1 MHFTIVE
8 VIQLAYNIPS
18 MIFMLIVGILLLQK
32 ILTESK
38 AFQNEFYPMFCY
50 RIFNDVL
57 YNICILLLL
66 KFPSWLV
73 MPQYFLHSVRIS
85 SIYYVFA
92 ASTFCVP
99 FVHTIFLS
107 AIRYVAIYHP
117 MRYTRISS
125 QRTSIILCSLLFLIS
140 FSIGL
145 PTLAFPSMYIYS
157 NYTNSVLPTYKVKSV
172 AYYNFCYA
180 IVFYGITVILS
191 AIFNI
196 ANLVGLSRNNKKNN
210 NKNKK
215 SENVFAFYTFFTL
228 FTTCL
233 MEAYFCCRI
242 SDNYLGNKT
251 LLAIA
256 NYSVT
261 WIGDLETFGNFYFL
275 IFINTEIKAVIK
287 ETLYKVCKIK
297 CNSSSS
303 NTIKKKNIQDS
314 KNSRCEKTTKTIVA

>member
-1 MHFTIVE
+1 
-8 VIQLAYNIPS
+8 
-18 MIFMLIVGILLLQK
+18 
-32 ILTESK
+32 
-38 AFQNEFYPMFCY
+38 
-50 RIFNDVL
+50 
-57 YNICILLLL
+57 
-66 KFPSWLV
+66 
-73 MPQYFLHSVRIS
+73 MPQYFLDSVRIAPT
-85 SIYYVFA
+85 YYVLA

-117 MRYTRISS
+117 MKYTIISS
-125 QRTSIILCSLLFLIS
+125 QRTSFILCSLLFLIS
-140 FSIGL
+140 FSIGF
-145 PTLAFPSMYIYS
+145 PTLAFPSMYIYN
-157 NYTNSVLPTYKVKSV
+157 NYTNSVLPAYTVKSV
-172 AYYNFCYA
+172 SYYNFGYG

-191 AIFNI
+191 AIFNV
-196 ANLVGLSRNNKKNN
+196 ANLIGLSKNNRKNN
-210 NKNKK
+210 NKNKR

-242 SDNYLGNKT
+242 SGNYLGNQT

-261 WIGDLETFGNFYFL
+261 WIGDLETFGNFYFF
-275 IFINTEIKAVIK
+275 IFINTEIKAAIK

-303 NTIKKKNIQDS
+303 DTTKIKNIQDS
-314 KNSRCEKTTKTIVA
+314 KNLRSERITKT